1 MARTEEVEGT
11 RREESKQHGG
21 NMGRSFFGGEKVR
34 VREGA
39 MVRSFFVGCKGIRK
53 GDL

>member
-1 MARTEEVEGT
+1 
-11 RREESKQHGG
+11 
-21 NMGRSFFGGEKVR
+21 MGRSFFGGEKVR

-53 GDL
+53 GDLERLLACILLPPPAASTSTLSC